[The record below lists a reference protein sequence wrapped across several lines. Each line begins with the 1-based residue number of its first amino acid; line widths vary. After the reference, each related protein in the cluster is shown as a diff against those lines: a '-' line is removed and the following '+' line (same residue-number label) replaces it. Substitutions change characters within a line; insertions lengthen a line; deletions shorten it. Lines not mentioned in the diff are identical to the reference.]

1 MVLMTETNVVADSAS
16 LQKWST
22 GMFALGS
29 AMSIMQAMNQH
40 KQGKQKA
47 ENIGYELQESYLV
60 DQQKLNINE
69 IRTRSSIED
78 IQRTALKNSSAFQA
92 STFETKAGATAA
104 AVQRQFA
111 ADAARAKT
119 RAMEQADQNALQVV
133 LDQKV
138 RYGQALRAVDEIE
151 NSLPNGFDVA
161 AQIGMQAIMSYATFG
176 VSPFAAV

>member
-1 MVLMTETNVVADSAS
+1 MLVTETNLVADSATLS
-16 LQKWST
+16 KWST

-29 AMSIMQAMNQH
+29 VMSVMDAMNKH
-40 KQGKQKA
+40 KMGKQKA
-47 ENIGYELQESYLV
+47 ENIGYELAESYLV

-78 IQRTALKNSSAFQA
+78 IQRTALKNSASFQA
-92 STFETKAGATAA
+92 ATFETKAGASAA

-111 ADAARAKT
+111 ADSARAKT
-119 RAMEQADQNALQVV
+119 RAIEQADQNALQVV

-151 NSLPNGFDVA
+151 NSLPNAFDVA

-176 VSPFAAV
+176 VSPF